1 MSILVMLLGVTL
13 SFVKSFTVI
22 GQIQAFSKIK
32 PDVGL
37 ICMLILVFIRV
48 DRAGDCCLA
57 WLPWKWRFQWLNLIN
72 DITYPPGF
80 VHWAVVFGVDVC
92 FYLFDSCTSLLLRW
106 REVLR
111 AVLSLIGLI
120 LHCDDV
126 KLCSRSVLIVTREDG
141 IVYRQMLV
149 SNLY

>member
-1 MSILVMLLGVTL
+1 
-13 SFVKSFTVI
+13 
-22 GQIQAFSKIK
+22 
-32 PDVGL
+32 
-37 ICMLILVFIRV
+37 
-48 DRAGDCCLA
+48 
-57 WLPWKWRFQWLNLIN
+57 
-72 DITYPPGF
+72 
-80 VHWAVVFGVDVC
+80 VFGVDVC

-126 KLCSRSVLIVTREDG
+126 ELCSRSVLLVTREDG